1 MLESRQRTTIRTD
14 RGPAWPTQRITEMI
28 FLSQSSKKHLMSL
41 IRLVD
46 ITVIYE
52 IFTLEDTVKLDGY
65 QLIPFL

>member
-46 ITVIYE
+46 NAVM
-52 IFTLEDTVKLDGY
+52 
-65 QLIPFL
+65 